1 MILGP
6 VIPPKPKPKPK
17 PKPHKI
23 YDSEDYLYTDCGTD
37 FANYQT
43 EEIEVFGYVENEG
56 FATPENGVYRLE
68 DQTEITLNNGI
79 VVFVS

>member
-23 YDSEDYLYTDCGTD
+23 YDSEDYLYTDCGVD
-37 FANYQT
+37 LANYEA
-43 EEIEVFGYVENEG
+43 EEIEIFGYVENEG
-56 FATPENGVYRLE
+56 FAVPENGEYKLQSGE
-68 DQTEITLNNGI
+68 TITISDGI
-79 VVFVS
+79 VVYVS